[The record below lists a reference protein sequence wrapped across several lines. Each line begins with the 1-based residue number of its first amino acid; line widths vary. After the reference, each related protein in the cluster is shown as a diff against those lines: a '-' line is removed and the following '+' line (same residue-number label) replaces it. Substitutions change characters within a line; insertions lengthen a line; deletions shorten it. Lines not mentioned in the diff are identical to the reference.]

1 MRRDGLED
9 ISSTAHLL
17 EDYQGN
23 LVEGQVISEEHLIE
37 SGRPPKRAR
46 MKQMERMTEIWAATF
61 TFPIFVLRLLAMS
74 LFFGT
79 LGGYAYFIGHKYKN
93 DTWEAC
99 RHDAMWMV
107 VLSCLFAAVLIVD
120 VFMGIWQCSMGI
132 GRVCCL
138 SHAYFMLIWTILVL
152 IWSIYSAVI
161 FSSRQSST
169 CNQELVLFG
178 FSVTISFLVVGFS
191 CTLVCLLQQ
200 CFVAKKTSSSK
211 KKVPTPVLT

>member
-37 SGRPPKRAR
+37 SGRPPKRGR
-46 MKQMERMTEIWAATF
+46 LKQIERLTEIWAATF
-61 TFPIFVLRLLAMS
+61 TFPIFILRLFAMG
-74 LFFGT
+74 LLFGT
-79 LGGYAYFIGHKYKN
+79 LGGYAYFVGHKYKN
-93 DTWEAC
+93 DTWAAC

-107 VLSCLFAAVLIVD
+107 VLSVLFAAVLIAD
-120 VFMGIWQCSMGI
+120 ILMGLWQCSMGI
-132 GRVCCL
+132 GRVCCQ
-138 SHAYFMLIWTILVL
+138 SHAYFLVL
-152 IWSIYSAVI
+152 WTLLVLFWSIYSAII
-161 FSSRQSST
+161 FSSTQSYT

-191 CTLVCLLQQ
+191 CIMMCLIQQ
-200 CFVAKKTSSSK
+200 CFLSKLKPPKKQQPK
-211 KKVPTPVLT
+211 IVGP

>member
-79 LGGYAYFIGHKYKN
+79 LGGYAYFFGHKYKY

-99 RHDAMWMV
+99 RHDGK
-107 VLSCLFAAVLIVD
+107 LCY
-120 VFMGIWQCSMGI
+120 
-132 GRVCCL
+132 R
-138 SHAYFMLIWTILVL
+138 
-152 IWSIYSAVI
+152 
-161 FSSRQSST
+161 
-169 CNQELVLFG
+169 
-178 FSVTISFLVVGFS
+178 
-191 CTLVCLLQQ
+191 
-200 CFVAKKTSSSK
+200 
-211 KKVPTPVLT
+211 